1 MLILAQ
7 PQKIIGADFSGQSEP
22 LRPHANPFAGHAL
35 PFIVVI
41 ADAEVFLEVFPRVF
55 QVVLCLCRNHTR
67 TLHGLCA
74 VIVCLTHHCS
84 LGL

>member
-1 MLILAQ
+1 
-7 PQKIIGADFSGQSEP
+7 
-22 LRPHANPFAGHAL
+22 
-35 PFIVVI
+35 
-41 ADAEVFLEVFPRVF
+41 VFLEVFPRVF

-84 LGL
+84 PGL